1 MNSNPTFV
9 ALYGTTLSRRR
20 RRALLEHHGGDA
32 DGTHVMMDH
41 DGMKMSSHHD
51 DADAHHAM
59 KKAWT
64 SSGGHGD
71 WSVGSHHEKMK
82 RHRQH
87 AHESWAD
94 WIETKM
100 KRGAEL
106 RDAARDHARASMQTA
121 SEHVANAHAKKKE
134 RVANVAEM
142 LHGGKKN

>member
-1 MNSNPTFV
+1 
-9 ALYGTTLSRRR
+9 LYGTTLSRRR

-32 DGTHVMMDH
+32 DGTHAMMDH